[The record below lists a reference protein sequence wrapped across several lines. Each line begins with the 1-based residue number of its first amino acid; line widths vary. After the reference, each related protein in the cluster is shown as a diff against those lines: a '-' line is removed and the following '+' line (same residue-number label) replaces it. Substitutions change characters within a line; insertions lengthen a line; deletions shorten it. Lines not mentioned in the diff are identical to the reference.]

1 MKSPNLIVCTVL
13 LIRKLVQSICFIAD
27 GIEHLKSVPLNAY
40 APLPNNGLRDFGCL
54 KFGLNSVILST
65 CCKRGKFGLQNLTTN
80 QGVGSSNLSERA
92 RIQGFQQWKPF
103 YFVQL
108 ACICAIELS
117 LMDLSDL
124 AVFCS
129 FYGTTRIYGTGSR
142 LESYQRL
149 IPWGFQQHLIVR
161 PIGYRPGTRSML
173 LCSMGVQLNKGCRVL
188 LIGVTTSALRR

>member
-1 MKSPNLIVCTVL
+1 M
-13 LIRKLVQSICFIAD
+13 VQSIGLIVT
-27 GIEHLKSVPLNAY
+27 GIEHLNSVPFNVSEPLLNK
-40 APLPNNGLRDFGCL
+40 GLRSFACL
-54 KFGLNSVILST
+54 MFGLNSVDLT
-65 CCKRGKFGLQNLTTN
+65 DCCKRGKTGLKNLTTN

-92 RIQGFQQWKPF
+92 RIQGFQRWKPF

-173 LCSMGVQLNKGCRVL
+173 LCSMGVQLNKGSRVL